1 MLYYD
6 YMDKFSAI
14 SDPTRR
20 SIVEMLA
27 RNGELSA
34 TEISSHF
41 QMSPPAVSQHLKILR
56 ESQLV
61 VMEKRA
67 QQRIYRINPAAVRE
81 LEGWASNLMQLWTQR
96 FEALDALLAVE
107 KEKLAQARKRKED
120 SNERP

>member
-1 MLYYD
+1 
-6 YMDKFSAI
+6 MDKFSAL

-34 TEISSHF
+34 TEISSQF

-56 ESQLV
+56 EAQLV
-61 VMEKRA
+61 VVEKRA
-67 QQRIYRINPAAVRE
+67 QQRIYRINPTAVQE
-81 LEGWASNLMQLWTQR
+81 LEGWARNLMQLWTQR

-107 KEKLAQARKRKED
+107 KENLEQARKRKD
-120 SNERP
+120 Q